1 MSQSHMMPSYARVDI
16 AFERGE
22 GCWLFTPGGERY
34 LDFGSGVAVNALGHS
49 HPHLVAAIT
58 EQAKKVIHV
67 SNLYRIKDG
76 ERLADRLCSLTFADL
91 VFFANSGAEAM
102 EGVIK
107 VVRKYQSANGHP
119 ERYRIITFEGCF
131 HGRTLA
137 TLAAAKNK
145 KHLDGFGPAM
155 DGFDQVPLGD
165 IEAVRRAITPE
176 TAGILIEPV
185 QGEGGVRSAEPSFF
199 RALRQICDERGL
211 LLGFDEVQTG
221 IGRLGEMF
229 GYQKLGVTP
238 DVMGLAKGLGAGF
251 PIGAVLTTA
260 EAGKGI
266 TPGTH
271 GSTFGGNPLA
281 VAAGNAVLDE
291 VTRPGFLDNVRRME
305 LLFRQRLA
313 EIKDRH
319 PAVIAEVR
327 GEGLLIGLKCVVP
340 NGELADACRAEKL
353 LSVLAG
359 DNVMRL
365 VPPLIVSETEVAEA
379 IGRLDRACV
388 AVERAQQ
395 GAGARK
401 QGAAG

>member
-58 EQAKKVIHV
+58 EQASKVIHV

-76 ERLADRLCSLTFADL
+76 ERLADRLCALTFADL

-145 KHLDGFGPAM
+145 KHLDGFGPVM

-165 IEAVRRAITPE
+165 IEALKKTITPE

-185 QGEGGVRSAEPSFF
+185 QGEGGVRAAEPSFF

-211 LLGFDEVQTG
+211 LLAFDEVQTG

-291 VTRPGFLDNVRRME
+291 VTKPGFLDNVRKMA

-319 PAVIAEVR
+319 PTVISEVR
-327 GEGLLIGLKCVVP
+327 GEGLLIGLKSVVP

-365 VPPLIVSETEVAEA
+365 VPPLIVTEAEVSEAFD
-379 IGRLDRACV
+379 RLDRACV

-395 GAGARK
+395 GALK

>member
-22 GCWLFTPGGERY
+22 GCWLFTADGQRY

-58 EQAKKVIHV
+58 EQASKVIHV

-76 ERLADRLCSLTFADL
+76 ERLADRLCALTFADL

-145 KHLDGFGPAM
+145 KHLDGFGPVM

-165 IEAVRRAITPE
+165 IEALKKAITPE

-185 QGEGGVRSAEPSFF
+185 QGEGGVRAAEPSFF

-211 LLGFDEVQTG
+211 LLAFDEVQTG

-291 VTRPGFLDNVRRME
+291 VTKPGFLDNIRKMA

-319 PAVIAEVR
+319 PTVIAEVR
-327 GEGLLIGLKCVVP
+327 GEGLLIGLKSVVP

-365 VPPLIVSETEVAEA
+365 VPPLIVTEAEVSEAFD
-379 IGRLDRACV
+379 RLDRACV
-388 AVERAQQ
+388 AIERAQQ
-395 GAGARK
+395 GALK
-401 QGAAG
+401 KGAAG

>member
-22 GCWLFTPGGERY
+22 GCWLFTSGGERY

-58 EQAKKVIHV
+58 EQASKVIHV

-76 ERLADRLCSLTFADL
+76 ERLADRLCALTFADL

-145 KHLDGFGPAM
+145 KHLDGFGPVM

-165 IEAVRRAITPE
+165 IEALKKAITPE

-185 QGEGGVRSAEPSFF
+185 QGEGGVRAAEPSFF

-211 LLGFDEVQTG
+211 LLAFDEVQTG

-291 VTRPGFLDNVRRME
+291 VTKPGFLDNIRKMA

-319 PAVIAEVR
+319 PTVIAEVR
-327 GEGLLIGLKCVVP
+327 GEGLLIGLKSVVP

-365 VPPLIVSETEVAEA
+365 VPPLIVTEAEVSEAFY
-379 IGRLDRACV
+379 RLDRACV
-388 AVERAQQ
+388 AIERAQQ
-395 GAGARK
+395 GALK
-401 QGAAG
+401 KGAAG